1 MKLAEKAIDAMDN
14 EIKVK
19 NTIANKLSNEVDYHL
34 STETDLR
41 IALNNSNKEL
51 KKTTE
56 FIVCLQSILNSLKN
70 DIKTRENVE
79 NKLLYINYIL
89 EKILTHI
96 KIVKKY

>member
-19 NTIANKLSNEVDYHL
+19 NTIANNLSNEVNYHL

-56 FIVCLQSILNSLKN
+56 FVICLQSILNSLKN

-79 NKLLYINYIL
+79 NKLLYLNYIL

>member
-19 NTIANKLSNEVDYHL
+19 NTIANNLSNEVNYHL

-56 FIVCLQSILNSLKN
+56 FVVCLQSILNSLKN

-79 NKLLYINYIL
+79 NKLLYLNYIL

>member
-56 FIVCLQSILNSLKN
+56 FVVCLQSILNSLKN